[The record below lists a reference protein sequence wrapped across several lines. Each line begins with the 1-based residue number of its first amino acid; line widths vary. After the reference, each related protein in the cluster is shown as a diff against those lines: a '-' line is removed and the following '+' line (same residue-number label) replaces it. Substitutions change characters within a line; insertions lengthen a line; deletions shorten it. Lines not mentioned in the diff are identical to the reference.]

1 MLSNIIK
8 TLKSVG
14 FTDKEIKVYL
24 ACLELG
30 KSSVIQIARRAQIR
44 RTTAYSVI
52 ESLLTKGVLS
62 KHEDKKGQK
71 FSAESPEKLLNI
83 LQEKQT
89 ELLKIIPN
97 LLAITKA
104 ESSIKP
110 EVKFYQGKEGLK
122 AVYEDTLLSCEKGNE
137 LLGYFSGE
145 DVYNLLPDYT
155 PNYIKRRI
163 AKGIKARGIA
173 SDSKV
178 TRKHKSRDKKEL
190 RQSKLVG
197 KGKLPICI
205 EKNIYKDKVAFMN
218 FRGFPFG
225 VIVKSPQI
233 AKSERAIFDL
243 LWSKLRD

>member
-1 MLSNIIK
+1 MFSDIIK

-14 FTDKEIKVYL
+14 FTEKEIKVYL

-30 KSSVIQIARRAQIR
+30 KSSVIQIAQRAQIR
-44 RTTAYSVI
+44 RTTAYIVI
-52 ESLLTKGVLS
+52 ESLLDKGILS

-71 FSAESPEKLLNI
+71 FSAESPEKLLGI

-122 AVYEDTLLSCEKGNE
+122 TVYEDTLLSCEKGDE

-145 DVYNLLPDYT
+145 DVYNLLPGYT
-155 PNYIKRRI
+155 PNYVKRR
-163 AKGIKARGIA
+163 AVKGIKARGIA
-173 SDSKV
+173 LDSKI
-178 TRKHKSRDKKEL
+178 TRKHKARDKKEL
-190 RQSKLVG
+190 RQSKLVS
-197 KGKLPICI
+197 KEKFPVCI
-205 EKNIYKDKVAFMN
+205 EKNIYKDKVVFMN

-233 AKSERAIFDL
+233 AKSEKAIFDL